1 MEITEVT
8 LQAKDINQQG
18 VLLAKAGNIE
28 AAIEKFDRAIELD
41 PMLIDTY
48 KNYGDLFL
56 HLEKYEEAK
65 KYYKK
70 ALLIVKNGEIYFQLG
85 NACFMNDEPHE
96 GLENYNLALSSGYD
110 SDEMLF
116 FMGLAYEH
124 LNDDKMALRYVQKA
138 LIKNP
143 SRPDYKV
150 KRINIM
156 LRLNMIQEA
165 IAAVDDLIENDPEL
179 YDGYHIK
186 TSILL
191 EEKEYEKAIAF
202 AKNATD
208 KFPEDADLMLDYA
221 NACALANKFEEAKRI
236 VNTAKNMK
244 YYEDS
249 KSKFALLSAQISAEV
264 GDINEAIKDC
274 DECISLEH
282 EKLDAEARFMRINL
296 ALTKPDFE
304 TALEHA
310 NALIN
315 EGSHSSYYFAALY
328 YRPFCQKKMGNDEQ
342 AESNF
347 KEAISLYRLATLQDP
362 YLIDAYL
369 YRAMCLKDMEKYD
382 EAIELL
388 EFIENLSDQIAE
400 IYTLRADI
408 YNLTNRTSLAKEELE
423 KAYSIKPELRLA
435 FEQTEG
441 GEK

>member
-1 MEITEVT
+1 MKEGENEMEISEVT
-8 LQAKDINQQG
+8 LQAKDMNQQG
-18 VLLAKAGNIE
+18 ILLAKAGNVE
-28 AAIEKFDRAIELD
+28 AAVEKFAKAIEMD

-70 ALLIVKNGEIYFQLG
+70 ALLIEKKGEIYFQLG

-96 GLENYNLALSSGYD
+96 GLTNYNLALSAGYD

-143 SRPDYKV
+143 SRPDYRV

-156 LRLNMIQEA
+156 LRLGMTEEA
-165 IAAVDDLIENDPEL
+165 AAEADNLIANDPEL

-191 EEKEYEKAIAF
+191 EEKEYEKAIIA

-221 NACALANKFEEAKRI
+221 KACAFANKFEDAKRI
-236 VNTAKNMK
+236 VNTAKNMR

-249 KSKFALLSAQISAEV
+249 KPQFVLLSAQISAEM
-264 GDINEAIKDC
+264 GDVDEAIKEC
-274 DECISLEH
+274 DECISLENGVVY
-282 EKLDAEARFMRINL
+282 EEARFMRMNL
-296 ALTKPDFE
+296 ALTKTDFE

-310 NALIN
+310 DALIN
-315 EGSHSSYYFAALY
+315 VGRHSSYYFAALY
-328 YRPFCQKKMGNDEQ
+328 YRPFCRKKMGSSEQ
-342 AESNF
+342 AETDF
-347 KEAISLYRLATLQDP
+347 KEAVSLYRLATLQDP
-362 YLIDAYL
+362 YLVDAYL
-369 YRAMCLKDMEKYD
+369 YRVMCLKEMEKYD

-388 EFIENLSDQIAE
+388 EFMENLSDQIAE
-400 IYTLRADI
+400 IYTLRAEI
-408 YNLTNRTSLAKEELE
+408 YNLS
-423 KAYSIKPELRLA
+423 
-435 FEQTEG
+435 
-441 GEK
+441 